1 MQIEKIF
8 GEIPIFQ
15 DIKMDKILFESSYPI
30 LFTCIENR
38 NIYLFICCVNNSDET
53 KWIGTKTSYPNLI
66 ELLTNEITIR
76 DAFANVTDK
85 KFLITKKVCRVNFY
99 EVDFEDLPQ
108 DLLPMAGEF
117 LETESGEFEEEILCF
132 EERMESEKMDKE
144 ANKKKKYSSLKERI
158 EEYYGKPFEEVCAER
173 DCFREEMKEIDFGG
187 SVGEEYW

>member
-30 LFTCIENR
+30 LFTCIEHR

-76 DAFANVTDK
+76 DVFANVTDK
-85 KFLITKKVCRVNFY
+85 KFLITKKVTGVNFN
-99 EVDFEDLPQ
+99 EVDFKDLPQ
-108 DLLPMAGEF
+108 DLLPTAGEF
-117 LETESGEFEEEILCF
+117 LETESGELEEEILCF
-132 EERMESEKMDKE
+132 EERMESEKMDKGE
-144 ANKKKKYSSLKERI
+144 NKEKKYPSLKERI
-158 EEYYGKPFEEVCAER
+158 EEYYGKSFEEVCAET
-173 DCFREEMKEIDFGG
+173 DCFGEEIKEIDFGG
-187 SVGEEYW
+187 PVGEEYW

>member
-85 KFLITKKVCRVNFY
+85 KFLITKKVTGVNFN
-99 EVDFEDLPQ
+99 EVDFKDLPQ
-108 DLLPMAGEF
+108 DLLPTAGEF
-117 LETESGEFEEEILCF
+117 LETESGELEEEILCF
-132 EERMESEKMDKE
+132 GERMENKKMDKGE
-144 ANKKKKYSSLKERI
+144 NKEKKYPSLKERI
-158 EEYYGKPFEEVCAER
+158 EEYYGKSFDKVCAER
-173 DCFREEMKEIDFGG
+173 DCFGEEMKEIDFGEP
-187 SVGEEYW
+187 VGKEYW

>member
-30 LFTCIENR
+30 LFTCIEHR

-53 KWIGTKTSYPNLI
+53 KWMGTKTSYPNLI
-66 ELLTNEITIR
+66 EFITNEITIR

-85 KFLITKKVCRVNFY
+85 KFLITKKVTGVNFN
-99 EVDFEDLPQ
+99 EVDFKDLPQ
-108 DLLPMAGEF
+108 DLLPTAGEF

-132 EERMESEKMDKE
+132 EERMESKKMDKGE
-144 ANKKKKYSSLKERI
+144 NKEKKYPSLKERI
-158 EEYYGKPFEEVCAER
+158 EEYYGKSFEEVCAER
-173 DCFREEMKEIDFGG
+173 DCFGEEIKEIDFGG
-187 SVGEEYW
+187 PVGEEYW

>member
-30 LFTCIENR
+30 LFTCIEHR

-85 KFLITKKVCRVNFY
+85 KFLITKKVTGVNFN
-99 EVDFEDLPQ
+99 EVNFWKQ
-108 DLLPMAGEF
+108 N
-117 LETESGEFEEEILCF
+117 LESLRKKSYVLKKEWRVRKWIRVRIKKRSIL
-132 EERMESEKMDKE
+132 
-144 ANKKKKYSSLKERI
+144 A
-158 EEYYGKPFEEVCAER
+158 
-173 DCFREEMKEIDFGG
+173 
-187 SVGEEYW
+187 

>member
-30 LFTCIENR
+30 LFTCIEHR

-76 DAFANVTDK
+76 DVFANVTDK
-85 KFLITKKVCRVNFY
+85 KFLITKKVTGVNFN
-99 EVDFEDLPQ
+99 EVDFKDLPQ
-108 DLLPMAGEF
+108 DLLPTAGEF
-117 LETESGEFEEEILCF
+117 LETESGELEEEILCF
-132 EERMESEKMDKE
+132 EERMESEKMDKGE
-144 ANKKKKYSSLKERI
+144 NKEKKYPSLKERI
-158 EEYYGKPFEEVCAER
+158 EEYYGKSFEGVCAER
-173 DCFREEMKEIDFGG
+173 DCFGEETKEINFGG
-187 SVGEEYW
+187 PVGEEYW

>member
-30 LFTCIENR
+30 LFTCIEHR

-85 KFLITKKVCRVNFY
+85 KFLITKKVTGVTYCRRQVNFWK
-99 EVDFEDLPQ
+99 Q
-108 DLLPMAGEF
+108 N
-117 LETESGEFEEEILCF
+117 LESLRKKSYVLKKEWRVRKWIRVRIKKRSIL
-132 EERMESEKMDKE
+132 
-144 ANKKKKYSSLKERI
+144 A
-158 EEYYGKPFEEVCAER
+158 
-173 DCFREEMKEIDFGG
+173 
-187 SVGEEYW
+187 